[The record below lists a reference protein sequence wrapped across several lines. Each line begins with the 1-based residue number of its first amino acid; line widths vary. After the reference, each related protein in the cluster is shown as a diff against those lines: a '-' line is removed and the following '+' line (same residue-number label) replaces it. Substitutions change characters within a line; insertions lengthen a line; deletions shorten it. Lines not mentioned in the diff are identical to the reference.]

1 MPGFQPQCDLRAKF
15 AARGKLVFQQN
26 RPLAVAHQRPV
37 SGIGIAIRSNHWREV
52 RLNSLPINIVPHD
65 WPLRY
70 SRPKG
75 VPFGNY
81 PAYSCSRHSNKRR
94 VKPVRYRDSD
104 KGRQQ

>member
-1 MPGFQPQCDLRAKF
+1 VACAMVRPETKRDGRAV
-15 AARGKLVFQQN
+15 KLADRYV
-26 RPLAVAHQRPV
+26 PLAVAHQRPV
-37 SGIGIAIRSNHWREV
+37 SAIGTAIRSYHWWEV
-52 RLNSLPINIVPHD
+52 RVNSLPVNIVPHNR
-65 WPLRY
+65 PLRY

-81 PAYSCSRHSNKRR
+81 PAYSRSRHSDKRR

>member
-1 MPGFQPQCDLRAKF
+1 M
-15 AARGKLVFQQN
+15 
-26 RPLAVAHQRPV
+26 
-37 SGIGIAIRSNHWREV
+37 
-52 RLNSLPINIVPHD
+52 NSLPINIVPHN

-70 SRPKG
+70 PRPKG

-81 PAYSCSRHSNKRR
+81 PAYSCSRYSDKRR